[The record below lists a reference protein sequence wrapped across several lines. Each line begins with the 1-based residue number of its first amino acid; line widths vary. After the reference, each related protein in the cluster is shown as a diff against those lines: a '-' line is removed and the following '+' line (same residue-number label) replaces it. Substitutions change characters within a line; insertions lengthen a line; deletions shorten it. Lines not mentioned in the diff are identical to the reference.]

1 MEVFLIIIVVAAI
14 VEAIWETLKKLLA
27 PLVRWLD
34 SRGVPA
40 DQLGALVV
48 ALLIC
53 FGLGEQID
61 LFIMLGIPLEIAY
74 LGIILTAVLLSR
86 GSNFVHDLI
95 GSLNNIRQAKK
106 LNVLHKDDYSNA
118 GM

>member
-1 MEVFLIIIVVAAI
+1 MEVFLIIFVVAAI
-14 VEAIWETLKKLLA
+14 IEAVWESLKKLLA
-27 PLVRWLD
+27 PLVGWLD
-34 SRGVPA
+34 GHGVPA
-40 DQLGALVV
+40 DQLGALIV

-53 FGLGEQID
+53 FGLGSRID
-61 LFIMLGIPLEIAY
+61 LFIMLGIPLEVAY

-95 GSLNNIRQAKK
+95 GSLDAIRQVKK
-106 LNVLHKDDYSNA
+106 QEALRNGDYSNA

>member
-1 MEVFLIIIVVAAI
+1 MEVFLIIFVVAAI

-34 SRGVPA
+34 DRGFPA
-40 DQLGALVV
+40 DQMGALIV

-53 FGLGEQID
+53 FGLGSRID
-61 LFIMLGIPLEIAY
+61 LFIMLGIPLEVAY

-86 GSNFVHDLI
+86 GSNFIHDLI
-95 GSLNNIRQAKK
+95 GTLNGIRESKSLI
-106 LNVLHKDDYSNA
+106 DFEA
-118 GM
+118 GK

>member
-1 MEVFLIIIVVAAI
+1 MEVFLIIFVVAAI

-34 SRGVPA
+34 DRGFPA
-40 DQLGALVV
+40 DQAGALIV

-74 LGIILTAVLLSR
+74 LGIILTAILLSR
-86 GSNFVHDLI
+86 GSNFIHDLI
-95 GSLNNIRQAKK
+95 GTLNGIRESKSLI
-106 LNVLHKDDYSNA
+106 DFEA
-118 GM
+118 GK

>member
-1 MEVFLIIIVVAAI
+1 MEVFLIIFVVAAI

-27 PLVRWLD
+27 PLVQWLD
-34 SRGVPA
+34 ARGFPA
-40 DQLGALVV
+40 DQAGALIV

-74 LGIILTAVLLSR
+74 LGIILTAILLSR
-86 GSNFVHDLI
+86 GSNFIHDLI
-95 GSLNNIRQAKK
+95 GTLNGIRESKSLI
-106 LNVLHKDDYSNA
+106 DFEA
-118 GM
+118 GK

>member
-1 MEVFLIIIVVAAI
+1 MEVFLIIILVAAI

-34 SRGVPA
+34 DRGFPA
-40 DQLGALVV
+40 DQMGALIV

-53 FGLGEQID
+53 FGLGSRVD
-61 LFIMLGIPLEIAY
+61 LFILLGIPLEIAY

-86 GSNFVHDLI
+86 GSNFVHDFI
-95 GSLNNIRQAKK
+95 GAVNGIKNEKK
-106 LNVLHKDDYSNA
+106 LIDFEA
-118 GM
+118 GK